1 MAWPVEPNWGT
12 VAVLILFGTPP
23 LVSAA
28 LLAQMF
34 KNATGT
40 VLEEDEEEAGFAH
53 SA

>member
-12 VAVLILFGTPP
+12 VAVLLIFGTPP

-34 KNATGT
+34 RNATDAVPVG
-40 VLEEDEEEAGFAH
+40 EDAEAEFEQVA
-53 SA
+53 